1 MIEKLYD
8 LKKTQIDRKLVEKG
22 RLMQE
27 IAAIEAELT
36 ITQAKIN
43 TTGVQPHGA
52 ISDFAILQ
60 MHKNSMKKHMYNLEI
75 RRKNLERKHQYVVDQ
90 LVELQKESE
99 QFNYILQEEKKEKMK
114 LALKAEEEASSE
126 YMQSKY
132 IRLKG

>member
-36 ITQAKIN
+36 ITQTKIN
-43 TTGVQPHGA
+43 TTGVQPNGA

-60 MHKNSMKKHMYNLEI
+60 MHKNSMKKHMFNLEI
-75 RRKNLERKHQYVVDQ
+75 RRKNLDRKHQLVVDE
-90 LVELQKESE
+90 LIELQKESE
-99 QFNYILQEEKKEKMK
+99 QFNYILQEEKKEKIR